1 MRRYLRATM
10 AESDD
15 VVIEHPNREKASS
28 KLLRVIV
35 VVLLLASAGLVLL
48 ITLGGWAALE
58 GAKLMQLIYVAI
70 YLVLAV
76 FVLRWNRGVLPL
88 IAALAMILL
97 IFAAVSTPS
106 WFDRDKF
113 GFTNPALPEGVLG
126 LLTALLVPLQ
136 LVLIVFAMGAFRQG
150 WNVEVE
156 RRRDEGDRPQRGGP
170 EPAPA

>member
-1 MRRYLRATM
+1 M

-15 VVIEHPNREKASS
+15 VVVERPNREKASS
-28 KLLRVIV
+28 KALRAIV
-35 VVLLLASAGLVLL
+35 VLLLLASAALVLI
-48 ITLGGWAALE
+48 ITLGGWSALE
-58 GAKLMQLIYVAI
+58 GAKLMQLAYVAI
-70 YLVLAV
+70 YLLLAV

-113 GFTNPALPEGVLG
+113 GFTSPALPESVVG

-136 LVLIVFAMGAFRQG
+136 LVLIGFAMAAFRQA

-156 RRRDEGDRPQRGGP
+156 RPREERDRPQRGGP
-170 EPAPA
+170 EPAAA